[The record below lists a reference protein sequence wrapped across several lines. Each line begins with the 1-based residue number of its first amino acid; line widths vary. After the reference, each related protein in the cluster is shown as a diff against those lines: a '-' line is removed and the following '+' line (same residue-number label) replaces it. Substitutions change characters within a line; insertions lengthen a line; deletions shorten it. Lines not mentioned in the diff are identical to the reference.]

1 MTDAA
6 PAPRWAKRAVR
17 WGLSVLIL
25 GVVAYFF
32 AIALWENWDRIA
44 AEHLAFDPL
53 WILAT
58 IVFAIAVPVTGL
70 LWGRMVRLLDHD
82 PEGRITPVEAIV
94 VQCASWLLKYI
105 PGQVGSVVNKVV
117 WAGKKGVSRSLVI
130 ITFVYENVF
139 LQVASLVPS
148 VMILLAS
155 LGPQIFGDN
164 ATLLILPLLVLVPM
178 AAIAYKPFFHA
189 LVNVPARRVLK
200 SEVPQDYFLTWLQA
214 VRFSF
219 EFLGPRI
226 LNGIGFVLLA
236 GTVSVIGPEHW
247 LPFAATYVLA
257 GAVGILAFFVPSGL
271 GVREAIIVLILSQY
285 IPVPEAIV
293 VSLLARLL
301 STLGDG
307 LVAILYIGLR
317 RTIPKEHRP

>member
-1 MTDAA
+1 MTE
-6 PAPRWAKRAVR
+6 PALSPRWAKRALR
-17 WGLSVLIL
+17 WAITVLIV

-32 AIALWENWDRIA
+32 AVALWENWDRIA
-44 AEHLAFDPL
+44 AEHLAFDLL
-53 WILAT
+53 WVVAT
-58 IVFAIAVPVTGL
+58 LLFAVAVPVTGL
-70 LWGRMVRLLDHD
+70 LWGRMVRLLD
-82 PEGRITPVEAIV
+82 PSRESRVTPLEAIV

-117 WAGKKGVSRSLVI
+117 WAGKKGVSRSLVA

-139 LQVASLVPS
+139 LQIASLVPS
-148 VMILLAS
+148 VVILLAS

-164 ATLLILPLLVLVPM
+164 ATLLVLPLLVLIPM
-178 AAIAYKPFFHA
+178 VAVGYKPFFHA

-200 SEVPQDYFLTWLQA
+200 SEVPPDYFLTSWQA

-219 EFLGPRI
+219 EFLCPRI
-226 LNGIGFVLLA
+226 LNGVGFVLLA
-236 GTVSVIGPEHW
+236 ETATDIGPAQW
-247 LPFAATYVLA
+247 LPFAAAYVLA

-271 GVREAIIVLILSQY
+271 GVREAVIVLILSQY

-293 VSLLARLL
+293 ISLLARLL

-307 LVAILYIGLR
+307 LIALLYVGLR
-317 RTIPKEHRP
+317 RAIPKEHRP

>member
-1 MTDAA
+1 MTEAA
-6 PAPRWAKRAVR
+6 PSPRWAKRAIR
-17 WGLSVLIL
+17 WAVTVLIL

-32 AIALWENWDRIA
+32 AVALWANWDRIA

-53 WILAT
+53 WIVAT
-58 IVFAIAVPVTGL
+58 IMFAIAVPVTGL
-70 LWGRMVRLLDHD
+70 LWGRMVRLLDRVA
-82 PEGRITPVEAIV
+82 EGRVTRVEAIV

-117 WAGKKGVSRSLVI
+117 WAGKKGVSRSLVA

-139 LQVASLVPS
+139 LQIASIVPS
-148 VMILLAS
+148 VVILLAS

-164 ATLLILPLLVLVPM
+164 ATLLVLPLLVLVPM
-178 AAIAYKPFFHA
+178 VAVGYKPFFHA

-200 SEVPQDYFLTWLQA
+200 SEVPPDYFLTSWQA

-226 LNGIGFVLLA
+226 LNGIGFVILA
-236 GTVSVIGPEHW
+236 ATVADIGPEHW
-247 LPFAATYVLA
+247 LPFAAAYVLA

-293 VSLLARLL
+293 ISLLARLL

-307 LVAILYIGLR
+307 LVAILYVGLR
-317 RTIPKEHRP
+317 RTIPKEYRP